1 MRRPRVPLTGADC
14 FLRAFD
20 AEIARWNG
28 ASHVSQLVLRLG
40 PGFDVE
46 IFRKLI
52 DEVARAQPM
61 LSARVVRPLGIGAPV
76 YQIGAA
82 GSRPAPRLAV
92 HDAARA
98 PRPGDPLPAVF
109 QRRLNEKRSLRA
121 GEMLRIDA
129 VRYGGGAA
137 GTDLALSWMHQ
148 LFDGAGSER
157 FVSWLD
163 ECHRGVRRP
172 DELPDPGELASPA
185 RPERPLRERGEAA
198 RRWQR
203 WLAGFGADPV
213 HSPGGPRRRVPQA
226 LSADL
231 VTLEPAEAE
240 RAVSNA
246 GRRAGFL
253 TPMLFYLAV
262 AIRAHHVVYRA
273 RRADPGSYLVP
284 LPVNLRLRGAE
295 GAIFRTHV
303 SLLWFQVLPEQAED
317 FDALLAELKGQ
328 RLAAIRARH
337 VENGTDAMGFAR
349 FLPSRWYAR
358 MARRYQR
365 GELCSFFFAYTDEF
379 APDLERLCGAEVRNA
394 FHVAPVPPSPGSC
407 LAFSHRGGRLNA
419 THVHQAGV
427 FSETERA
434 LFRNALRADLLDEG

>member
-1 MRRPRVPLTGADC
+1 MRPPRIPLTGADC

-40 PGFDVE
+40 PGFDVA
-46 IFRKLI
+46 IFRKLM
-52 DEVARAQPM
+52 DAVARAQPM
-61 LSARVVRPLGIGAPV
+61 LRARVARAWGIGAPV
-76 YQIGAA
+76 YQIGSAE
-82 GSRPAPRLAV
+82 SRPAPRFAV
-92 HDAARA
+92 HDVEQA
-98 PRPGDPLPAVF
+98 PREGDVLAAVF
-109 QRRLNEKRSLRA
+109 QRRLNEKRSLRR

-129 VRYGGGAA
+129 VRYAAGAA
-137 GTDLALSWMHQ
+137 GTDLALSWMHP

-172 DELPDPGELASPA
+172 DELPDPGELGPSAAPL
-185 RPERPLRERGEAA
+185 RTLRERGDAA

-203 WLAGFGADPV
+203 WLAGFGAHPV
-213 HSPGGPRRRVPQA
+213 HSPGGARRRVPQA

-231 VTLEPAEAE
+231 LTLDPARTE
-240 RAVSNA
+240 RAVANA
-246 GRRAGFL
+246 GRRSGFL

-262 AIRAHHVVYRA
+262 AIRAHHAVYRA
-273 RRADPGSYLVP
+273 RGADPGSYLVP
-284 LPVNLRLRGAE
+284 LPVNLRPRGTE

-303 SLLWFQVLPEQAED
+303 SLIWFQVLPERADD
-317 FDALLAELKGQ
+317 FDALVADLKGQ
-328 RLAAIRARH
+328 RLAAIKARH
-337 VENGTDAMGFAR
+337 IENGVDAMHFSR
-349 FLPSRWYAR
+349 LLPSRWYAR

-365 GELCSFFFAYTDEF
+365 GELCSFFFAYTGEF
-379 APDLERLCGAEVRNA
+379 APDLERFCGAEVRNA

-407 LAFSHRGGRLNA
+407 LAFSQRGGRLNA

-427 FSETERA
+427 FSESERA
-434 LFRNALRADLLDEG
+434 LMRDTLRADLLDEG